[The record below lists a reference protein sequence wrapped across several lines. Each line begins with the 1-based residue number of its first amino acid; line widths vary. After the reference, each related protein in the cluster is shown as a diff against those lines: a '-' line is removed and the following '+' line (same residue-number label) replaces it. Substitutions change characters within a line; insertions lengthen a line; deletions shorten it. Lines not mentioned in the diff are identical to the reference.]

1 MSMYFEA
8 VEAVEVM
15 VEEALTRSTLL
26 LLLLIS
32 LLKTTLL
39 LLSLPASLLA
49 AGDIRCASVIETKA
63 TKATKK
69 RTLGES

>member
-8 VEAVEVM
+8 VEVAVEVM
-15 VEEALTRSTLL
+15 VEGALTRSSL

-39 LLSLPASLLA
+39 LLSLPA
-49 AGDIRCASVIETKA
+49 
-63 TKATKK
+63 
-69 RTLGES
+69 